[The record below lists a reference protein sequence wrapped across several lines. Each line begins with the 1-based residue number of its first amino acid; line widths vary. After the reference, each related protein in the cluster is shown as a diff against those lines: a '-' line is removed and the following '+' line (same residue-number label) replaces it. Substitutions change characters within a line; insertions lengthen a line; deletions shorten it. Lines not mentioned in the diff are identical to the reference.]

1 MSTRVGEVYS
11 EHAEALRSLARRQL
25 GDPVEADD
33 VVAATFSLLMTL
45 KGPHTQDP
53 RGGAARAFAFGVC
66 ANLIR
71 RFRRARARRG
81 EVLARYRGE
90 PPATGEDLERTV
102 AQRQLAARLA
112 EALAELPE
120 EQRTALLLSAL
131 EDYSAADIAAIYGV
145 PEATVRTRL
154 FHARR
159 KLRASIDGT
168 SRRGRLALGVA
179 LVLLLVVAV
188 GGGPRAW
195 AARLVAVYHRVVE
208 AITQPRVPAGASSS
222 LRQRH
227 GDRTATA
234 RAEAA
239 PALARAI
246 TAAPAPTEAA
256 PAVAPAIVGAR
267 APAAAIA
274 SAPARAPAIVAAPAP
289 AAASAAAPPLAP
301 ALTVTAPTAALTA
314 TATATKASADTAP
327 SRAIAATTPAARVRH
342 HVRAPV
348 PALAAPASDAELAPS
363 SAAHAAATPDERAP
377 TAANDPSH
385 ALYVRA
391 HHAQFVARDYADA
404 LAAWD
409 EYLARPAG
417 TFAVEAQ
424 FNRAIAL
431 AQLGRVDEA
440 RAAIAPFAAGAHGDY
455 RRQSA
460 RRLLDLLAKKALNAT
475 PPPRE

>member
-1 MSTRVGEVYS
+1 MSTRVAEVYS

-33 VVAATFSLLMTL
+33 VVAATFSLLMTI

-53 RGGAARAFAFGVC
+53 RGGATRAFAFGVC

-71 RFRRARARRG
+71 RLRRARARRG

-90 PPATGEDLERTV
+90 PPTAGEDLERTV
-102 AQRQLAARLA
+102 AQRQLAARLS

-159 KLRASIDGT
+159 KLRASIEGA

-179 LVLLLVVAV
+179 LVLLLVVAL
-188 GGGPRAW
+188 GGGPRAL
-195 AARLVAVYHRVVE
+195 AARLVAVYHRIVDV
-208 AITQPRVPAGASSS
+208 ITQPRVPAGASSS
-222 LRQRH
+222 AAPRQHRH
-227 GDRTATA
+227 VTATMS
-234 RAEAA
+234 AEVAPAAAPVIAAEPPA
-239 PALARAI
+239 PALVV
-246 TAAPAPTEAA
+246 TAPRVTAPAVTAPAVTASVAAAPTEAS
-256 PAVAPAIVGAR
+256 PSRAVI
-267 APAAAIA
+267 
-274 SAPARAPAIVAAPAP
+274 
-289 AAASAAAPPLAP
+289 
-301 ALTVTAPTAALTA
+301 A
-314 TATATKASADTAP
+314 TATAHVHHRLRSPEPAPPVSAPPVSAP
-327 SRAIAATTPAARVRH
+327 PVS
-342 HVRAPV
+342 AP
-348 PALAAPASDAELAPS
+348 PEPEP
-363 SAAHAAATPDERAP
+363 AP
-377 TAANDPSH
+377 TATASKAEPAPANDASAESVRAAAHDPLH

-391 HHAQFVARDYADA
+391 HHAQFVERDYARA

-409 EYLARPAG
+409 EYLAPRAG

-440 RAAIAPFAAGAHGDY
+440 RAAIARFAAGAYGDY

-460 RRLLDLLAKKALNAT
+460 RRLLDLLAKKTLNGT